1 MTTKVLDP
9 TDGVVTT
16 FWVEPEES
24 PAQRS
29 TAPEVPAIGALVAFA
44 LCGLVTVVG
53 AVVSDIGFM
62 VGLIGIPGTT
72 VLAWRF
78 APVAAG
84 ANRWTLP
91 LALRFAWLVIA
102 VTDLIVV
109 TGLLLGSVP
118 GYLATVAAGPSLA
131 WAGDLIVGAGM
142 AIGLLPLMWILGIV
156 FVGWAAAI
164 FVIPLAWLWGVVVRT
179 MAR

>member
-1 MTTKVLDP
+1 
-9 TDGVVTT
+9 
-16 FWVEPEES
+16 
-24 PAQRS
+24 
-29 TAPEVPAIGALVAFA
+29 
-44 LCGLVTVVG
+44 
-53 AVVSDIGFM
+53 
-62 VGLIGIPGTT
+62 
-72 VLAWRF
+72 
-78 APVAAG
+78 
-84 ANRWTLP
+84 
-91 LALRFAWLVIA
+91 VIA

-164 FVIPLAWLWGVVVRT
+164 FVIPLAWLWGVVVRA